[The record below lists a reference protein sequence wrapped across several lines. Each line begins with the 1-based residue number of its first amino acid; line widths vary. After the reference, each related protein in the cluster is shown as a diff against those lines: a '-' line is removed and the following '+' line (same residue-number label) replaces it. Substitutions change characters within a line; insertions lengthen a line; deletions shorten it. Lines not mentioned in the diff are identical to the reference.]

1 MDNLRECTIK
11 EIVRQYPETL
21 EVFINNGFAIFAEE
35 QALNELGSILKLKSA
50 LRTKKIGME
59 AFVQLIKDKIEDT
72 AYYNSLFSSMSAN
85 KPNNINI
92 HIPCGLK
99 GPLERKLQQ
108 LLQAIQKNDDNNTQR
123 QDVDGIP
130 DLAITKGYQFF
141 NENFINKFVNKGLY
155 TAIPRKVVNKQLA
168 DLEIVDPKWPFNVI
182 CLGISVIV
190 VDRKRL
196 GDLPM
201 PKTWGDL
208 LKPEYERKVMIN
220 SRGDS
225 FSDAVLLTVYKEYGE
240 AGIAALGRAIHSGSH
255 SAQMIKGLASSNPDL
270 PPIYIMPDFFAH
282 TISSTAS
289 IEIVWP
295 EDGAL
300 VTPFFF
306 MVKANKTEKF
316 KDLVDFLTGPQAGQI
331 CAKAYFPS
339 VHPDVSNRV
348 PIDAAFK
355 WLGWDYIKKHDIKA
369 LIKKLNNLFLLSYRG
384 DELHSK
390 PLSTERGNLAI
401 GKA

>member
-21 EVFINNGFAIFAEE
+21 EVFINNGLAIFAEE
-35 QALNELGSILKLKSA
+35 NALNELGSILKLKSA
-50 LRTKKIGME
+50 LRTKKIGIE
-59 AFVQLIKDKIEDT
+59 AFVQLLKDKIEDT
-72 AYYNSLFSSMSAN
+72 AYYNNLFSLIGAN
-85 KPNNINI
+85 KTGSFNI

-99 GPLERKLQQ
+99 GPFERKLQT
-108 LLQAIQKNDDNNTQR
+108 LLQIIQKNNDNPYH
-123 QDVDGIP
+123 QDIDGIP
-130 DLAITKGYQFF
+130 DLAITKSYHFF

-155 TAIPRKVVNKQLA
+155 TAIPRKVVNKQLV
-168 DLEIVDPKWPFNVI
+168 DLEIVDQEWPFNVI
-182 CLGISVIV
+182 CLGISVMV

-225 FSDAVLLTVYKEYGE
+225 FSDAVLLNIYKEYGE
-240 AGIAALGRAIHSGSH
+240 EGIALLGRSTHSGAH

-282 TISSTAS
+282 TISSTTT

-306 MVKANKTEKF
+306 MVKANKVEKF
-316 KDLVDFLTGPQAGQI
+316 KELVDFLTGPQVGQI
-331 CAKAYFPS
+331 CANAYFPS
-339 VHPDVSNRV
+339 VHPDVRNRV
-348 PIDAAFK
+348 PIDAKFK
-355 WLGWDYIKKHDIKA
+355 WLGWNYIKEHDIEA
-369 LIKKLNNLFLLSYRG
+369 LIKKLNNLFLVSYRG
-384 DELHSK
+384 DELHNEPS
-390 PLSTERGNLAI
+390 STERGNVAI